1 MEGTLSAIEVITG
14 KLSPA
19 RVITGTLSS
28 NATHITGK
36 ITGAASLTGILTEIN
51 TQIAG
56 ALIIPVQ
63 RNEDIDTYDGEY
75 IITPKPF
82 DNQVLP
88 TADFIMRHNVQVKK
102 IPYYQTSNTDGY
114 TVYIGGE

>member
-36 ITGAASLTGILTEIN
+36 ITSAVSLTGTLTEIN
-51 TQIAG
+51 AQIAG
-56 ALIIPVQ
+56 ALIIPIQ

-75 IITPKPF
+75 IVTPKPF
-82 DNQVLP
+82 DSQTLY
-88 TADFIMRHNVQVKK
+88 TADLIMRHNVLVHK
-102 IPYYQTSNTDGY
+102 IPYYETSNITGD
-114 TVYIGGE
+114 TVYIGG